1 MPQEGRRRRR
11 QNLGHRRSKVHPNKP
26 ISQVRS
32 APLPATSHYDTC
44 SSRTAAA
51 DSSTS
56 SNPKTRNE
64 KQTNRISFL
73 HAHTRARAHTQSPH
87 FFSLTHSLT
96 HPKRKNSCKNSWIP
110 KSISKKA
117 SFQTGEKKK
126 SKRNTHHDALVLS
139 SSPTGSQILQ
149 QHTPR
154 RFLTQRPRIRVADSD
169 HKRDKSKSSSMWARA
184 LARSLVRLSS
194 LLSSLLS
201 PSLLRKRL
209 ASFLGWAFPF
219 TVFWKKGGLLGFI
232 LLVLGTT
239 PHVR

>member
-126 SKRNTHHDALVLS
+126 AKEIPTMMPSCSVLHQLVLKSSNNTHPGAF
-139 SSPTGSQILQ
+139 SPSVHASGWQ
-149 QHTPR
+149 TPITKETR
-154 RFLTQRPRIRVADSD
+154 ASPRLCG
-169 HKRDKSKSSSMWARA
+169 
-184 LARSLVRLSS
+184 LARSLAHSFVS
-194 LLSSLLS
+194 LLFSPLFSLP
-201 PSLLRKRL
+201 PSFVSAWR
-209 ASFLGWAFPF
+209 
-219 TVFWKKGGLLGFI
+219 VF
-232 LLVLGTT
+232 
-239 PHVR
+239 